1 MGHLTCS
8 LNEETALARSCSCL
22 AGATSHHQPQP
33 ALLRGQ
39 SQHVRWVSLST
50 ETPCTRRS
58 DATPQIHSTGVCTD
72 SRSCL
77 LVGCNT
83 ADSQHWSVLRLTYM
97 LLVPRRSDATP
108 KLTSWGVLCRSDAT
122 PQIHS
127 TGLCS
132 DSRSCCQCLE
142 FFIKPQA

>member
-1 MGHLTCS
+1 MQHCSTKAGVCSAGQMHRRRFTTLGIALTHVHAAS
-8 LNEETALARSCSCL
+8 ALST
-22 AGATSHHQPQP
+22 GGQIHHQQLTGLWC
-33 ALLRGQ
+33 AL
-39 SQHVRWVSLST
+39 
-50 ETPCTRRS
+50 P
-58 DATPQIHSTGVCTD
+58 
-72 SRSCL
+72 
-77 LVGCNT
+77 VGCNT
-83 ADSQHWSVLRLTYM
+83 ADSQHWSVHRLSYM